1 MANFGAP
8 AHQAAMGNLSGMMMV
23 AGGAMCLARGVSDA
37 LDAVAEARYQ
47 RRYHDALDAAS
58 THARELE
65 NVARVAVELIAEL
78 EAEVAGLRTACA
90 QRQTVINQLVGRA

>member
-1 MANFGAP
+1 MANFGNP
-8 AHQAAMGNLSGMMMV
+8 AMSAAMGNLGGMALV

-78 EAEVAGLRTACA
+78 EAEVEGLRTACA
-90 QRQTVINQLVGRA
+90 QRQTVINNLVGRA

>member
-1 MANFGAP
+1 MANFGSP
-8 AHQAAMGNLSGMMMV
+8 AHTVAMGNAAGMMV
-23 AGGAMCLARGVSDA
+23 IAGGAMCLARGVSDA

-47 RRYHDALDAAS
+47 RRYHDALYAAS
-58 THARELE
+58 THAREIE

-90 QRQTVINQLVGRA
+90 QRQAVINGLVGRA

>member
-8 AHQAAMGNLSGMMMV
+8 AHQAAMANLGGMMMV

-47 RRYHDALDAAS
+47 RRYHDAFDAAS

-90 QRQTVINQLVGRA
+90 QRQAVINNLVGRA